1 MCFWSY
7 PETSELHFH
16 FRYVKW
22 ALNKD
27 KNMIQTRIMYFR
39 LISMPPW
46 LIWKALSSLLE
57 YEYIKIFRFLIKASP
72 LNVWRTALFRM
83 MKLLW
88 FRNTATGLTTETSL
102 EYNILCCKL
111 QFYFQTKTRNT
122 LLDLLVLESL
132 YLTSALKP
140 GHPAGQI
147 LCTTFLLRARVDLL
161 SLPRRAAHFREGT
174 KSTE

>member
-7 PETSELHFH
+7 RETSELHFH
-16 FRYVKW
+16 FRCIKR

-39 LISMPPW
+39 LISVPPW

-57 YEYIKIFRFLIKASP
+57 CEYIKIFHFVIKASP

-88 FRNTATGLTTETSL
+88 FWNTATGLTTETSL
-102 EYNILCCKL
+102 EYNIVCCKL
-111 QFYFQTKTRNT
+111 QFYFQTKTRNA
-122 LLDLLVLESL
+122 LLDLLVLKSL
-132 YLTSALKP
+132 YLTSAIKP
-140 GHPAGQI
+140 GHPAGLI
-147 LCTTFLLRARVDLL
+147 LCTTFLLRARGDLL
-161 SLPRRAAHFREGT
+161 LSPQEGC
-174 KSTE
+174 SF